1 MLTAKK
7 VLIGVTGSIAAY
19 KAAEL
24 VRLFKKSGASVRV
37 IQTVASLDFVAPLT
51 LATLSEN
58 PVLYKM
64 IDDEIGEWNNHVD
77 LGLWADLMVIA
88 PLSSNTMAKMSN
100 GVCDNLLLATYL
112 SAKCPV
118 YFAPAMDLDM
128 YKHPSTLNNIN
139 KLESFGNI
147 LIPSSFGELASGL
160 VGEGRMAEPLEII
173 QHIKTDLSKNLLL
186 SNKKVLITA
195 GPTYEA
201 IDPVRFIGNR
211 SSGKMGVALAL
222 ECANYGAQVKLII
235 GPSNLDVK
243 HSNISVYKVESANE
257 MLQSVNKNF
266 ECSDI
271 SIFTAAVSDYSPV
284 SIAQN
289 KIKSIDKEITISL
302 TKNTDILSEMTSKK
316 TDKQF
321 VVGFALE
328 TDNELENAK
337 KKLKNKHLDMIVL
350 NSLNDK
356 NACFEHN
363 TNKITII
370 DKNNKIS
377 YFTLKD
383 KSDVAKDVIK
393 NIIDLIPKFYSSK
406 EMKKTGLAGIF
417 AAGLEL
423 TKEGATKIS
432 QNKIYGDIMIKRVG
446 D

>member
-7 VLIGVTGSIAAY
+7 VLIAITGSIAAY

-37 IQTVASLDFVAPLT
+37 IQTESSLNFVAPLT

-58 PVLYKM
+58 KVYCKM
-64 IDDEIGEWNNHVD
+64 IDNEKGGWNNHVD
-77 LGLWADLMVIA
+77 LALWADLMVIA
-88 PLSSNTMAKMSN
+88 PLTSNTMAKMVI
-100 GVCDNLLLATYL
+100 GECDNLVLATYL

-128 YKHPSTLNNIN
+128 YKHQSTKNNIY

-147 LIPSSFGELASGL
+147 LIPSGFGELASGL

-173 QHIKTDLSKNLLL
+173 NHITTDLSKNLPL

-222 ECANYGAQVKLII
+222 ECANNGAQVKLIL
-235 GPSNLDVK
+235 GPSNINVK
-243 HSNISVYKVESANE
+243 HSNICIYKVESANE
-257 MLQSVNKNF
+257 MLQSVDNNF
-266 ECSDI
+266 EDSDI
-271 SIFTAAVSDYSPV
+271 SIFTAAVSDYTPV
-284 SIAQN
+284 NIEKN
-289 KIKSIDKEITISL
+289 KIKSISEKITISL
-302 TKNTDILSEMTSKK
+302 KKNIDILFEMASKK

-328 TDNELENAK
+328 TENELENAK
-337 KKLKNKHLDMIVL
+337 KKLINKHLDMIVL

-356 NACFEHN
+356 NAGFEHN

-370 DKNNKIS
+370 DKKNKIS
-377 YFTLKD
+377 TFKLKD
-383 KSDVAKDVIK
+383 KSEVSKDIIK
-393 NIIDLIPKFYSSK
+393 NIIDL
-406 EMKKTGLAGIF
+406 
-417 AAGLEL
+417 
-423 TKEGATKIS
+423 
-432 QNKIYGDIMIKRVG
+432 NK
-446 D
+446 